1 MASWHIMVCILGA
14 LTAALVFLSLVAHEL
29 IVFDR
34 VLKYRKKVNEEREAR
49 RLGQMETVG

>member
-1 MASWHIMVCILGA
+1 MANWHIMVCILGA

-34 VLKYRKKVNEEREAR
+34 VLEYRKKVREEREAR
-49 RLGQMETVG
+49 RIALMETAG